1 MWALAGVLRY
11 SVSRIQ
17 KTEAE
22 RKHAPILAIR
32 ITEVICLAG
41 QRGGVERIVQDVDSR
56 QFGSKNRVLRVVCS
70 RDPFAMNTTPP
81 TPNVP
86 HGSGRLRSSAWIGG
100 LLLGIVVGGVLVGL
114 ASRSS
119 EAPWSRWLKRSTN
132 IDVSQPTV
140 VDKIQQLQRL
150 ETVVYTLD
158 KIVSGEKESSILPD
172 FLAGDRLLMLVHGE
186 VVAGVDFS
194 SLKSGDVSVSRKQVK
209 LHLPDAK
216 VFSTR
221 LDNTRT
227 RVYSRQ
233 TGLLVP
239 VDQNLESQV
248 RQEAE
253 RQLLQAALTDGILKT
268 ANQNAHTT
276 LTSLMQGLGFEK
288 VDFH

>member
-1 MWALAGVLRY
+1 MNA
-11 SVSRIQ
+11 SFPPPSF
-17 KTEAE
+17 
-22 RKHAPILAIR
+22 
-32 ITEVICLAG
+32 
-41 QRGGVERIVQDVDSR
+41 QRGTERVRFVGWIGALFVGVAIGVTLLAWMSR
-56 QFGSKNRVLRVVCS
+56 
-70 RDPFAMNTTPP
+70 
-81 TPNVP
+81 
-86 HGSGRLRSSAWIGG
+86 RSESAWG
-100 LLLGIVVGGVLVGL
+100 
-114 ASRSS
+114 
-119 EAPWSRWLKRSTN
+119 RWLRRSTN

-194 SLKSGDVSVSRKQVK
+194 SLKSGDVSVRGKQV
-209 LHLPDAK
+209 LLRLPDAK

-221 LDNTRT
+221 LDNGRT

-239 VDQNLESQV
+239 VDPNLETQV

-253 RQLLQAALTDGILKT
+253 RQLLQAALADGILKT
-268 ANQNAHTT
+268 ANQNARTT
-276 LTSLMQGLGFEK
+276 LTSLLQGLGFER
-288 VDFH
+288 VQFE